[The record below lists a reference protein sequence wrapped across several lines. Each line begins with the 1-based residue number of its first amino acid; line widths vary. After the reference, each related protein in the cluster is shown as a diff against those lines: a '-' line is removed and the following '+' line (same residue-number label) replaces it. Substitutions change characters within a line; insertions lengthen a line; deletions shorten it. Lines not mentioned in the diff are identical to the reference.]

1 MTISVDVVTESS
13 GWSTSP
19 DPFTFSH
26 TGGASPKGV
35 LVGIGAT
42 GDTDVIGGGGVTYG
56 GVATARRS
64 LGIAQD
70 AVGETCSAY
79 WYFLGSGVPGGTQ
92 TVSIDHTATGVT
104 KVAYCITIN
113 ADGDVEI
120 VTDGRL
126 QGDQADPQ
134 ISLNSGLLQAMRFFL
149 ISSGHNSPASL
160 SLISGMTALG
170 DATTGI
176 ESIVVARETNPSTGN
191 TTVGWTAA
199 SDDVAMV
206 ALAVAEIAPFPAG
219 FRKNQPNTLL
229 RL

>member
-1 MTISVDVVTESS
+1 MTVSVDVVTESS
-13 GWSTSP
+13 GWSTTP

-26 TGGASPKGV
+26 AGGASPAGV
-35 LVGIGAT
+35 LIGIGAT
-42 GDTDVIGGGGVTYG
+42 GDTDVIGAGGVTYG
-56 GVATARRS
+56 GVATVRRS

-92 TVSIDHTATGVT
+92 TVSIDHTATGVN

-113 ADGDVEI
+113 AAGDVEI
-120 VTDGRL
+120 VTDNRL

-134 ISLNSGLLQAMRFFL
+134 ISLDSGLREAMRFFL

-160 SLISGMTALG
+160 TLISGMTALG
-170 DATTGI
+170 DATTGV

-191 TTVGWTAA
+191 TNVGWTATIE
-199 SDDVAMV
+199 DVAMV
-206 ALAVAEIAPFPAG
+206 AAAVAELSKSLVYNPAMPMSG
-219 FRKNQPNTLL
+219 LIGR
-229 RL
+229 